1 MTSLNVLHKIQTSL
15 ETEKIFWISF
25 LPKVNK
31 KFNFDRIEIHYEWL
45 SVEKDWWDFNAEK
58 TREIMSFG
66 QRVTCQMTCK
76 MSHMIKVYA
85 MGEP

>member
-31 KFNFDRIEIHYEWL
+31 KFNFDRIEIHCEWL
-45 SVEKDWWDFNAEK
+45 SVEKDW
-58 TREIMSFG
+58 
-66 QRVTCQMTCK
+66 
-76 MSHMIKVYA
+76 
-85 MGEP
+85 